1 MNGADRLAEKDR
13 VAVGVGDE
21 ESAVAE
27 GRIFEVSQHLNA
39 RLLQPR
45 SNFQQAGHFEVHHE
59 AAATVVDASTVVL
72 GLLEQQ
78 NLHLAGANGR
88 ETVAVEFSDAEHR
101 ETELVMIE
109 QQRGVDALDIQY
121 QVREQAF
128 HLAIHFLCARYD
140 SF

>member
-1 MNGADRLAEKDR
+1 MYRTDGLAEEDC
-13 VAVGVGDE
+13 VAVGIGDE
-21 ESAVAE
+21 EGAVAE

-59 AAATVVDASTVVL
+59 AAAAVVDARTVVL

-88 ETVAVEFSDAEHR
+88 ETVSVEFSDAEHR

-109 QQRGVDALDIQY
+109 QQGSVDALDIQY
-121 QVREQAF
+121 
-128 HLAIHFLCARYD
+128 
-140 SF
+140 